1 MNAKPRLNING
12 LIFAAHD
19 VLIDVSHS
27 YRAVVS
33 KTVQLYLEQA
43 VGLPPG
49 KEVLLTPAEVT
60 LLQKVGHFTN
70 YLDLATAFIIYFIEM
85 LPPVPAPTFPS
96 RYHVPAIIAYLQ
108 LAGGRLHISLDSL
121 REQKNIDQFARAVA
135 AAGGGLDG
143 ADVALP
149 KINRHL
155 LVEGGDITRANL
167 VGRIFQELYLGAA
180 LFEQVYGQ
188 PPVIVQGKGY
198 FERESLLIKPEVLA
212 SLGDKLPLAVVANCS
227 RVEIENS
234 LKLGQIEAYFQAIVS
249 LDEVKKAKANPIPDA
264 WPLLE
269 AARHLRPTPARSAYV
284 GANPDDIQAAKTAS
298 RTVPISA
305 IGCLVGAHDKEAL
318 RREFE
323 NLKTDIILG
332 HPDHLKELILG

>member
-1 MNAKPRLNING
+1 MNTKPRLNING

-19 VLIDVSHS
+19 VLIDVSRS
-27 YRAVVS
+27 YREVVC
-33 KTVQLYLEQA
+33 KTVQLYLEHA
-43 VGLPPG
+43 VGLLPG
-49 KEVLLTPAEVT
+49 QEELLAPVEVT
-60 LLQKVGHFTN
+60 LLQKVGNFTN
-70 YLDLATAFIIYFIEM
+70 YHDLATAFIIYFIEM

-108 LAGGRLHISLDSL
+108 LAGGRLQISLDSL
-121 REQKNIDQFARAVA
+121 REQKNIDQLARGVA

-143 ADVALP
+143 ADAALP

-227 RVEIENS
+227 RLEVENS
-234 LKLGQIEAYFQAIVS
+234 LKLNQIDAYFQSIVS
-249 LDEVKKAKANPIPDA
+249 LDEVTKAKARPIPDA

-284 GANPDDIQAAKTAS
+284 GANPGDIQAAKAAS

-332 HPDHLKELILG
+332 HPDHLKELILD